1 MNKQLL
7 HRFFTLQALGVT
19 TIVLLTVMVIV
30 LICSFVTIHRSQPL
44 ENLYVEK
51 LPTVDLAHDNT
62 FKFAG
67 TYDRNITC
75 NLYNFDVHLTDI
87 GTNNIITLGPD
98 HLSKKPKSNRSPGK
112 NIPIEFHLTIP
123 ATIYPG
129 TWKTEFTGRYICR
142 LGIFVDQKFQA
153 VTIEP
158 FVIIDSSANPTAVTI
173 LPSK

>member
-19 TIVLLTVMVIV
+19 TIVLLTVMVII

-44 ENLYVEK
+44 ENLHVEK
-51 LPTVDLAHDNT
+51 LPTVDLAHDTT

-75 NLYNFDVHLTDI
+75 NLYNFDVHLTNID
-87 GTNNIITLGPD
+87 TNNIITLGPD
-98 HLSKKPKSNRSPGK
+98 HLARKPKSNATPGK

-123 ATIYPG
+123 ATVYPG
-129 TWKTEFTGRYICR
+129 IWKTEFTGRYICR

-158 FVIIDSSANPTAVTI
+158 FVIIDSTAIPTAVTI

>member
-30 LICSFVTIHRSQPL
+30 LICSFVTIHKSQPL

-51 LPTVDLAHDNT
+51 LPTVDLAHDST

-75 NLYNFDVHLTDI
+75 NLYNFDVHLTDVS
-87 GTNNIITLGPD
+87 TNNIITLGPD
-98 HLSKKPKSNRSPGK
+98 HLAKKPKSNLSPGK

-123 ATIYPG
+123 ATVYTG

-142 LGIFVDQKFQA
+142 LGIFVDQKFQV
-153 VTIEP
+153 VTLEP
-158 FVIIDSSANPTAVTI
+158 FVIIDSSVTPTTVTI